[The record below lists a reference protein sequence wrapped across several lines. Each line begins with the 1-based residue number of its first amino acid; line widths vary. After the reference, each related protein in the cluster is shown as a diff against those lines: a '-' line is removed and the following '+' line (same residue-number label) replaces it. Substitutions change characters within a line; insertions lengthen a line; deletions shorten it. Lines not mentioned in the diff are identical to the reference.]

1 MQFFNFIDEVNIGSK
16 RHWHKENCGK
26 LKIDIGG

>member
-1 MQFFNFIDEVNIGSK
+1 MQFFNIVDEVNIDGK
-16 RHWHKENCGK
+16 RHWRKENCGK